1 MSPHGDR
8 EWTGEPSQPT
18 PLPAQTPFT
27 VGDGPPVLTLD
38 EAGVERLAAAI
49 ANVGGYEGDL
59 DDSLRV
65 TFEEERAGSLARAIV
80 EALRRD

>member
-27 VGDGPPVLTLD
+27 VGDELPILTLD

-49 ANVGGYEGDL
+49 YGMPGMGATM
-59 DDSLRV
+59 DSTRK
-65 TFEEERAGSLARAIV
+65 LARAIV
-80 EALRRD
+80 EELRRE

>member
-1 MSPHGDR
+1 MTNEAAERPG
-8 EWTGEPSQPT
+8 PPKQ
-18 PLPAQTPFT
+18 
-27 VGDGPPVLTLD
+27 PPVLTLD

-59 DDSLRV
+59 DGSLIV
-65 TFEEERAGSLARAIV
+65 TFEEERAGRLASAIV